1 MGAAIANFF
10 SLEDEYEKL
19 QKNLKENIPK
29 KINGEAS
36 EKIQES
42 NNEEKEI
49 SEDNNGIQ
57 SGISDNNII
66 SADKEIKNDK
76 ISTVQNTCMISAD
89 KKEEEKE
96 KEDEVNKTEEKNISK
111 IDDIND
117 LIFPIFKIQKQ
128 EESKN
133 PEYDSLSTLN
143 KALSLSQIDFY
154 SMNLKFPDSVESTN
168 NFSSQGSF
176 PEKNPIINPAQ
187 NSDYNFFSGNSQYH
201 KFFGRKNPKYFNIFQ
216 FIPVTFSCSLD
227 TYNAHRSRRYP
238 VQKEKEFFEKI
249 IKIADVTNIT
259 EFWEVFQHIKKPSQ
273 CPVGTDYHIFKRGVL
288 PMWEDN
294 MNKDGGK
301 LSVLLT
307 WKYVDIIWEEVAFS
321 FSKGLFPYFDN
332 LNGIVISM
340 RPKFLILSFWLKT
353 RNNNLVEKIR
363 YALATQ
369 LQTPSHNC
377 FDFIPFN

>member
-10 SLEDEYEKL
+10 SLENEYEKL

-57 SGISDNNII
+57 SGLSDNNII

-76 ISTVQNTCMISAD
+76 ISTEQNTCMISAD
-89 KKEEEKE
+89 KKEEERE

-117 LIFPIFKIQKQ
+117 LIFPIFKIQKP

-187 NSDYNFFSGNSQYH
+187 NSSHIFFSGNSKYH
-201 KFFGRKNPKYFNIFQ
+201 NFF
-216 FIPVTFSCSLD
+216 
-227 TYNAHRSRRYP
+227 
-238 VQKEKEFFEKI
+238 
-249 IKIADVTNIT
+249 
-259 EFWEVFQHIKKPSQ
+259 
-273 CPVGTDYHIFKRGVL
+273 
-288 PMWEDN
+288 
-294 MNKDGGK
+294 
-301 LSVLLT
+301 
-307 WKYVDIIWEEVAFS
+307 
-321 FSKGLFPYFDN
+321 
-332 LNGIVISM
+332 
-340 RPKFLILSFWLKT
+340 
-353 RNNNLVEKIR
+353 VEKIQNISIDSN
-363 YALATQ
+363 LF
-369 LQTPSHNC
+369 L
-377 FDFIPFN
+377 